1 MPRKNKKATVEPVE
15 TNAPPTTTTQQQSS
29 NPNLTKRPSLKK
41 EAATAAPPSTT
52 VPPNA
57 SPRRRRGG
65 AATTIGPTFL
75 SLEESSFIPISV
87 RKEIQLTSN
96 LPNAPSSIM
105 IEGAL
110 LLVDICGFTR
120 LGEVLIREHGQITG
134 SEMFAAQISEAISA
148 LSLIV
153 FRFNGTIEKI
163 AGDCLICFFA
173 DVNEEDDGVCVC
185 LGLATQCA
193 TSLLAAVSQINS
205 ELDVHGAIHHG
216 FMQRIHMEVNATD
229 EQHGTQTTTRWY
241 AIAGRALKVAGSL
254 LTNAKRGEFRVFGGN
269 VINKTT
275 KETSAAK
282 ETLGSQDASFHRS
295 LSISQRVVQC
305 PSIAQIYLPPIYL
318 AKYRPGGSVVG
329 LFTNE
334 YRRVVTAFISL
345 PGLFA
350 LSIEPHGINVEHL
363 NEVYTILVNLLSK
376 HEGLMRDFLFEEK
389 GCTMICCWGCVSM
402 SDFDVIRG
410 VLFALE
416 TLDVF
421 KSLGERIK
429 IGISSGDCFTG
440 VCGHLFRRDYVVMGT
455 CKWC

>member
-1 MPRKNKKATVEPVE
+1 M
-15 TNAPPTTTTQQQSS
+15 
-29 NPNLTKRPSLKK
+29 
-41 EAATAAPPSTT
+41 
-52 VPPNA
+52 
-57 SPRRRRGG
+57 
-65 AATTIGPTFL
+65 
-75 SLEESSFIPISV
+75 
-87 RKEIQLTSN
+87 RKEIQSTATVAS
-96 LPNAPSSIM
+96 APSSIT

-120 LGEVLIREHGQITG
+120 LGEALISEHGRITG

-229 EQHGTQTTTRWY
+229 EHGTQTTTRWY

-275 KETSAAK
+275 KETPAAQ

-295 LSISQRVVQC
+295 SSICERVVQC

-350 LSIEPHGINVEHL
+350 LSIQPHGIDVEHL
-363 NEVYTILVNLLSK
+363 NDVYSILVNLLSK

-402 SDFDVIRG
+402 SEFDVIRG

-440 VCGHLFRRDYVVMGT
+440 VCGHLFRRDYVVMGM
-455 CKWC
+455 